1 MVPVIMTRGHG
12 LGRTCA
18 QVLQLLQSST
28 QPLTVVEIAESMH
41 LHKNS
46 VRFHL
51 DSLIEMG
58 FASRSKEHTGAQGRP
73 RLAYF
78 AAEDSPIMKDESLL
92 DLFQVILRNFVM
104 PLPDAEARA
113 HDAGVSW
120 GANIAAQEAP
130 SRKGANQLESVG
142 AMMTEQGFTCRRDG
156 DSITFTRCPYL
167 LAAVDEAEMVAI
179 CALHHGMV
187 TGYVN
192 HNDPSIAPDDVV
204 MEPRCTITVRT

>member
-1 MVPVIMTRGHG
+1 MVAVIMTRGHG

-58 FASRSKEHTGAQGRP
+58 FATRSKEHSGAQGRP
-73 RLAYF
+73 RLTYE
-78 AAEDSPIMKDESLL
+78 AAEDSPTLKDESLL

-104 PLPDAEARA
+104 PLPDSEARA
-113 HDAGVSW
+113 HEAGVRW
-120 GANIAAQEAP
+120 GASIASQEEPASP
-130 SRKGANQLESVG
+130 GADPLEAVG
-142 AMMTEQGFTCRRDG
+142 TMMAEHGFTCRRDA
-156 DSITFTRCPYL
+156 DSLTFTRCPYL
-167 LAAVDEAEMVAI
+167 LAAIDDAEMETI
-179 CALHHGMV
+179 CTLHHGMI
-187 TGYVN
+187 TGYVS
-192 HNDPSIAPDDVV
+192 HNEPSITPDDVV